1 MIFLYVKVNIM
12 KLWSKEAL
20 VLGGIYG
27 VLSTPCVYLNLENI
41 GYCLFFVFVACMLG
55 IYSNKVPKFINE
67 VIENYPKV
75 AYYLASIGWIPY
87 FAMIGIVGFVGL
99 GYFIEYSDDVIE
111 MLIKLYVW
119 ILNLGVPVSLI
130 IAFLRQ
136 KLSRE

>member
-41 GYCLFFVFVACMLG
+41 GYCLFFVFIACMLG
-55 IYSNKVPKFINE
+55 ICFNKVPKFINE
-67 VIENYPKV
+67 LINNYPKT

-87 FAMIGIVGFVGL
+87 FAIISVVGFIGL
-99 GYFIEYSDDVIE
+99 GYFIEYSDSTVQIL
-111 MLIKLYVW
+111 MKLYVW
-119 ILNLGVPVSLI
+119 ILNLGVPVSLVV
-130 IAFLRQ
+130 AFIWQ
-136 KLSRE
+136 KFSRG

>member
-1 MIFLYVKVNIM
+1 MAIVF
-12 KLWSKEAL
+12 
-20 VLGGIYG
+20 
-27 VLSTPCVYLNLENI
+27 
-41 GYCLFFVFVACMLG
+41 FFVFVACMLG

>member
-1 MIFLYVKVNIM
+1 M

-20 VLGGIYG
+20 VLGGIYE

-55 IYSNKVPKFINE
+55 VCFNKVPKFIKK

-87 FAMIGIVGFVGL
+87 FAIIGIVGFVGL

-111 MLIKLYVW
+111 MLMKLYVW
-119 ILNLGVPVSLI
+119 ILNVGVLVSLV
-130 IAFLRQ
+130 IAFFRY
-136 KLSRE
+136 KFKNIG